1 MTPDLLLLVSL
12 GPWAAWA
19 AWRAWAAWAAS
30 AAWVAWAAGKLKFAI
45 LWFDLSLEASKMR
58 YCRSLF
64 FGIFKFAILW
74 TSIEV
79 MF

>member
-30 AAWVAWAAGKLKFAI
+30 AAWVAWAAWAARANVA
-45 LWFDLSLEASKMR
+45 EAVTQEPQANHNAQRGAAACAKHAE
-58 YCRSLF
+58 F
-64 FGIFKFAILW
+64 W
-74 TSIEV
+74 
-79 MF
+79 